1 MLLYIHFTTVSIIVL
16 LNDIHFF
23 LVNILTSM
31 VSWQLCRTLANFV
44 LLKNSSALA
53 PFPDGV
59 GVLILQEF
67 AISLTDLEESK
78 LYGIN
83 NENLMYTIIDIL
95 NEITYTYVCHR
106 AYQTGGNGRYYR
118 ISNVPNNWINQIRTI
133 LTIP

>member
-1 MLLYIHFTTVSIIVL
+1 MSMFLNVLACCYMHISPLSIIVL

-31 VSWQLCRTLANFV
+31 VSWQICRTLANFV
-44 LLKNSSALA
+44 FLRNGSALA

-59 GVLILQEF
+59 RVLILQGF

-78 LYGIN
+78 LCGIN
-83 NENLMYTIIDIL
+83 NEMYTIIDIL

-106 AYQTGGNGRYYR
+106 AYQTGEIGVTIGYQTYL
-118 ISNVPNNWINQIRTI
+118 RTG
-133 LTIP
+133 